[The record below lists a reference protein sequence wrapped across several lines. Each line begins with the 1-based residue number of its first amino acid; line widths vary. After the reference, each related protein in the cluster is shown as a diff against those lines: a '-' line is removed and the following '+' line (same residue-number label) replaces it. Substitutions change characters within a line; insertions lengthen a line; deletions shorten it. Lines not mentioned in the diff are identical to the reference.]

1 MKKPR
6 LDYLFLFST
15 LTLSAIGLIMVFSAS
30 PTMALRLGDSY
41 YYLKRHILYLLLGS
55 LAGYFGMHLNLET
68 LKKMSGVILLSSI
81 LLLLLVY
88 IPGVGKK
95 ISGAVRWIDLA
106 IFSFQ
111 PSELV
116 KFTLI
121 LFLASALADQ
131 KDRIADFWK
140 GLFPLLM
147 LVGVVAAIIIKQP
160 DLGTAVAIVISAFI
174 LFFAAGAKLWHL
186 FLLSGAGF
194 ASALALSFSS
204 AYRLRRI
211 TAYFNPWKDP
221 QGVGFHI
228 IQSLLAVG
236 AGGLSGL
243 GLGASKQKFFYLP
256 QQFTD
261 FIFAILCEELGFIGG
276 VGVIVLFI
284 IFALRGLRIA
294 TSAPDKFSYLLAV
307 GLVSWL
313 TFQALINIMV
323 VVGLIPTTG
332 IPLPF
337 ISYGGSAT
345 IVSLFSVG
353 IILNISLL
361 PRKGG

>member
-1 MKKPR
+1 MTKKF
-6 LDYLFLFST
+6 DY
-15 LTLSAIGLIMVFSAS
+15 ILIFVTVCLVSFGVTMVFSAS
-30 PTMALRLGDSY
+30 PGLGLSVGDAFY
-41 YYLKRHILYLLLGS
+41 YVKRHLFYLFIGLGAFWFALKSNLQNWKRWSFFIFAAS
-55 LAGYFGMHLNLET
+55 LV
-68 LKKMSGVILLSSI
+68 S
-81 LLLLLVY
+81 LLLVL
-88 IPGVGKK
+88 IPHIGLELNGSK
-95 ISGAVRWIDLA
+95 RWIDLGFFT
-106 IFSFQ
+106 IQ
-111 PSELV
+111 PSEIA
-116 KFTLI
+116 KFAVI
-121 LFLASALADQ
+121 LFLATILSNEKVKLG
-131 KDRIADFWK
+131 DFWRWF
-140 GLFPLLM
+140 FPLLCVVLLVAGLIM
-147 LVGVVAAIIIKQP
+147 LEP
-160 DLGTAVAIVISAFI
+160 DLGTSIIVVAIALIMFFI
-174 LFFAAGAKLWHL
+174 AGAKLTHL
-186 FLLSGAGF
+186 
-194 ASALALSFSS
+194 SALGGLGVLGVIGLSISKP
-204 AYRLRRI
+204 YRVRRLL
-211 TAYFNPWKDP
+211 AYFDPWKDS
-221 QGVGFHI
+221 QGMGYHI